1 MPSYWNQ
8 YYTITYYTFQP
19 FSKYSYHLYICNI
32 SDKKLGGNVSFWIKK
47 YSCHPFICNI
57 LAKHVSFGIKKYSY
71 HLYICYIS
79 TRQVSKLCHLELRS
93 THILYKYVTFRTDTF
108 SELGGN
114 VSFGIKKYPY
124 PLYICNIS
132 ARQVFKIRRN
142 VSFGIK
148 NYPYYL
154 YICNILDRQIFKISI
169 RQKYVVWN

>member
-1 MPSYWNQ
+1 MCRLELRS
-8 YYTITYYTFQP
+8 THIILIHVTFQP
-19 FSKYSYHLYICNI
+19 GAFS
-32 SDKKLGGNVSFWIKK
+32 KLGGNVSF
-47 YSCHPFICNI
+47 
-57 LAKHVSFGIKKYSY
+57 
-71 HLYICYIS
+71 
-79 TRQVSKLCHLELRS
+79 R
-93 THILYKYVTFRTDTF
+93 
-108 SELGGN
+108 
-114 VSFGIKKYPY
+114 IKKYPY